1 MLWCKNKAKA
11 ECVSLLLAPFSQA
24 QPPSYSRTSPG
35 HRARVTPPPLPRAAA
50 PSAWFTTLQTTS
62 ITYRVISHRV
72 LSSIIMKKLRFYTI
86 KHLIH
91 QNSSLFCIF
100 NRSISSLLLLSPT
113 LPRKRQKWTFIY
125 SQHQPQAALL
135 LPDRKVKGS
144 TLGTD
149 GEVEKAAGFLCRYPS
164 ERQCRQRIPTKD
176 QGVDANTAEALT
188 WNVAPTHLHLCS
200 AKPSCT
206 PQAAQII
213 LHPPATQGL
222 NQGRKKQNSQ
232 GISQAAEEA
241 GQRLGEVVGTWAEA
255 LQDRN
260 LMQKQ
265 AASVTKVSAAHQEVY
280 NLGSGEREA

>member
-125 SQHQPQAALL
+125 SQHQPQAAQL

-149 GEVEKAAGFLCRYPS
+149 GEVEKAAGFCVDIQAKGSAGRGSL
-164 ERQCRQRIPTKD
+164 QRTRGWM
-176 QGVDANTAEALT
+176 Q
-188 WNVAPTHLHLCS
+188 
-200 AKPSCT
+200 
-206 PQAAQII
+206 
-213 LHPPATQGL
+213 TQL
-222 NQGRKKQNSQ
+222 K
-232 GISQAAEEA
+232 
-241 GQRLGEVVGTWAEA
+241 L
-255 LQDRN
+255 
-260 LMQKQ
+260 
-265 AASVTKVSAAHQEVY
+265 
-280 NLGSGEREA
+280 